1 MEMCLENKEI
11 RMVEWDSVAQF
22 NIRVQF
28 KVFGEKSVCN
38 NSGRFKKG
46 NKIHEKGRESGK
58 WSTELTSSDYK
69 VLEKPVWGTDCLHN
83 GTTSKQTWDRV
94 NEAKDK

>member
-28 KVFGEKSVCN
+28 KVFGEKSFCI
-38 NSGRFKKG
+38 NSGRFTKG
-46 NKIHEKGRESGK
+46 NKIHEKGRKRGK
-58 WSTELTSSDYK
+58 WSTELTSSD
-69 VLEKPVWGTDCLHN
+69 N
-83 GTTSKQTWDRV
+83 
-94 NEAKDK
+94 